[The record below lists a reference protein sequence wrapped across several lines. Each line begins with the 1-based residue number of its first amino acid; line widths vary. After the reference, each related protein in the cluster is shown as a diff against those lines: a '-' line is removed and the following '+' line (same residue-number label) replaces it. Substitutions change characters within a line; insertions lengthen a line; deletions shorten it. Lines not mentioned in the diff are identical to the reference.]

1 MIILKIYY
9 PGEIIPRQLFVL
21 DNKDDVVHTE
31 EYIEVT
37 VKSGDQ
43 IFGVFKIAEY
53 SHYSWQEFKNEEE
66 INLTRSKIEAL

>member
-21 DNKDDVVHTE
+21 DDKDDIVHTE

-37 VKSGDQ
+37 VKSGNQ
-43 IFGVFKIAEY
+43 IFGVFKIDEY

-66 INLTRSKIEAL
+66 TNLIMSKIEAL